1 MNFTHFRT
9 FLCLLLLVFTVPV
22 VGNDLWWDVS
32 TYSVEVQEHLE
43 KAQHA
48 FKEGEFEEALRLYQ
62 ILVKDLPK
70 LLNAYIGEGDSSAK
84 LGDYPSAIEAFQRAL
99 QLISELPQTQRFV
112 LEPTVQA
119 KLASAYHRNNQLD
132 DADALF
138 QQAIRGTG
146 EKAHVSWYIALGQIE
161 TERGHFEK
169 ARRYYIVAV
178 QLHPDTTAAYNN
190 LGHVLLKLNRIDEA
204 DAVFREA
211 LTLDKTLASA
221 AFGRGQ
227 VAAKRDQFDVARNY
241 YERAI
246 QNNSLEPLFY
256 KALADVLEK
265 LGDTKATEI
274 ARLHYKHTLAEVYRR
289 QAHQYIEKQQGKPA
303 LELLQKALNTDTA
316 YIPALKDL
324 AYVQMQM
331 NELHSAKQTY
341 QRVLELEPTSRQ
353 ALLHL
358 GRIEAKLG
366 NSVEAES
373 HFLSL
378 IKHEPDFMDTYS
390 QLSNLRKA
398 SDDLA
403 GAKNAL
409 TMGIQRQP
417 AWAPGYWWRGLI
429 YQKQGESDKA
439 EADFRRA
446 IQLAPDVPFPKDAL
460 ASLLAT
466 ENRSLDEA
474 LALAEST
481 VATDKRPAHIATL
494 ALVYY
499 RLRRI
504 SDAKRVIQEAYT
516 QSPKHP
522 YIKKIHS
529 EILQTDRK

>member
-1 MNFTHFRT
+1 MNLANFRRVLSF
-9 FLCLLLLVFTVPV
+9 FLIVITVPV
-22 VGNDLWWDVS
+22 IGNDLWWDVS

-62 ILVKDLPK
+62 MLSKDVFKLP
-70 LLNAYIGEGDSSAK
+70 NTHIGEGDSSAK
-84 LGDYPSAIEAFQRAL
+84 LGDYQSAIEAFQRAL
-99 QLISELPQTQRFV
+99 QLISELPQTQRFA

-119 KLASAYHRNNQLD
+119 KLASAYHRDKQLD
-132 DADALF
+132 EADVLF
-138 QQAIRGTG
+138 QQAIRRTN
-146 EKAHVSWYIALGQIE
+146 EKAPVSWYIALGQIE
-161 TERGHFEK
+161 TERGNFEK

-178 QLHPDTTAAYNN
+178 QLYPDTTAAYNN

-221 AFGRGQ
+221 TFGRG
-227 VAAKRDQFDVARNY
+227 DVAVKRKQFTKARHY
-241 YERAI
+241 YEQAI
-246 QNNSLEPLFY
+246 QQTPHEPVFH
-256 KALADVLEK
+256 KALADVLQQ
-265 LGDTKATEI
+265 LGDTEASEVV
-274 ARLHYKHTLAEVYRR
+274 RLRYRHTLAEVYRR
-289 QAHQYIEKQQGKPA
+289 QAQRYIEKQQGNSA
-303 LELLQKALNTDTA
+303 LELLQKALNTDGN
-316 YIPALKDL
+316 YIPALKDF

-331 NELHSAKQTY
+331 NNLASAKQTY
-341 QRVLELEPTSRQ
+341 RRVLELEPISRQ

-390 QLSNLRKA
+390 QLSNLREA
-398 SDDLA
+398 SGDLA

-409 TMGIQRQP
+409 TMGIQHQP

-429 YQKQGESDKA
+429 YQQHGESGKA
-439 EADFRRA
+439 EKDFRRA
-446 IQLAPDVPFPKDAL
+446 IQLAPNVPFPKDAL
-460 ASLLAT
+460 AYLLAT

-474 LALAEST
+474 LTLAKSAVT
-481 VATDKRPAHIATL
+481 SDKRPTHHATL

-499 RLRRI
+499 RLKRV
-504 SDAKRVIQEAYT
+504 SDAKREIIKAYSQT
-516 QSPKHP
+516 PKHP
-522 YIKKIHS
+522 YIVKIHS
-529 EILQTDRK
+529 EILQTDQK